1 MTDRN
6 TGTGDAWRDLD
17 RLAAQLPAALGAA
30 NEAERTVDEL
40 QRLARELQ
48 SGGDRR
54 SR

>member
-6 TGTGDAWRDLD
+6 NGAADAWRDLD
-17 RLAAQLPAALGAA
+17 RLANLLPSALGTA

-48 SGGDRR
+48 AGGDRR
-54 SR
+54 GR